1 MIKKILILFLIS
13 LSHVSTT
20 YASSLLPLNA
30 WAQAKQFNTLSV
42 ADTLFLTLRCSI
54 AYNINK
60 EIIEE
65 YTDLKAEGLKN
76 KIIAYR
82 SVYASSVAILMR
94 GKNNSEKNKY
104 MDSQTAE
111 VKFINDAY
119 FDAMKKN
126 MPIPHSLNNELLA
139 GDVGF
144 CNSMDEKIIQTYNLI
159 QKNK

>member
-1 MIKKILILFLIS
+1 MIKKFLILILIS
-13 LSHVSTT
+13 LAYVGTS
-20 YASSLLPLNA
+20 YASSLLPLNT

-42 ADTLFLTLRCSI
+42 ADTLILTLRCSI
-54 AYNINK
+54 AYDINK

-76 KIIAYR
+76 KVIAYR

-104 MDSQTAE
+104 MESQTAE

>member
-1 MIKKILILFLIS
+1 
-13 LSHVSTT
+13 
-20 YASSLLPLNA
+20 
-30 WAQAKQFNTLSV
+30 
-42 ADTLFLTLRCSI
+42 
-54 AYNINK
+54 
-60 EIIEE
+60 
-65 YTDLKAEGLKN
+65 
-76 KIIAYR
+76 
-82 SVYASSVAILMR
+82 MR

>member
-1 MIKKILILFLIS
+1 MVKKFLILMLIS
-13 LSHVSTT
+13 AVNVNTS
-20 YASSLLPLNA
+20 YAATLLPLNT
-30 WAQAKQFNTLSV
+30 WAQSKQFNTLSI

-65 YTDLKAEGLKN
+65 YTDLKADGLRN

-94 GKNNSEKNKY
+94 GKNINEKNKY
-104 MDSQTAE
+104 MDSQNVE

-144 CNSMDEKIIQTYNLI
+144 CNNMDEKIIQTYNLI
-159 QKNK
+159 EKNK

>member
-1 MIKKILILFLIS
+1 MAYVGTS
-13 LSHVSTT
+13 
-20 YASSLLPLNA
+20 YASSLLPLNT

-42 ADTLFLTLRCSI
+42 ADTLILTLRCSI
-54 AYNINK
+54 AYDINK

-76 KIIAYR
+76 KVIAYR

-104 MDSQTAE
+104 MESQTAE

>member
-1 MIKKILILFLIS
+1 MIKKVLILMLIS
-13 LSHVSTT
+13 LVYVSTS
-20 YASSLLPLNA
+20 YASSLMPLNT

-42 ADTLFLTLRCSI
+42 ADTLILTLRCSI

-104 MDSQTAE
+104 MDTQTAE

-139 GDVGF
+139 GDISF

-159 QKNK
+159 QKNR

>member
-1 MIKKILILFLIS
+1 MLIS
-13 LSHVSTT
+13 LVYVSTS
-20 YASSLLPLNA
+20 YASSLMPLNT

-42 ADTLFLTLRCSI
+42 ADTLILTLRCSI

-104 MDSQTAE
+104 MDTQTAE

-139 GDVGF
+139 GDISF

-159 QKNK
+159 QKNR